1 MYSETSIRFDY
12 RPSTS
17 SGRRGRRLGVVVAVA
32 LAMLATLV
40 AAAPAKVGTAVAP
53 RVVWRDCGSGFEC
66 ATITVPLDYDRP
78 HGRRIELA
86 LIRLPAGN
94 PARRIGSLFTNPGG
108 PGTSGIGHVR
118 DLARLAYPAKVQAR
132 FDIVGFDPRGVGAST
147 PVQCFD
153 SPEEQQQFFSRGPII
168 PVTRRQFQRA
178 VADASDLATRCQER
192 SGWLLPHLSTANV
205 ARDLNVLRAAVGDR
219 GLSYAG
225 YSYGTYLGATFANLF
240 PNRVRA
246 LVLDGVV
253 DAPAYTKGSRL
264 STTFV
269 RQNSHLGSS
278 ETLGQFFRLC
288 GLAGPRCVLGAHG
301 RPSLKFETLA
311 RRLLR
316 RPLTLPDGSTFGY
329 SELVVSTIQSLY
341 EPDVWDEL
349 AGLLQ
354 QLYGATQPRGAAVR
368 LRELAS
374 QRSSSYDNTIEA
386 YIASVCSETQN
397 PRAPRAYRRVAK
409 EAEQQARY
417 VGAYWTYITLPCSRW
432 PAQDRDSFAGPW
444 SGRTRH
450 PLLLLNPRF
459 DPATPHHNALNMNR
473 VLSGSRLLTVNGWGH
488 TALATRSA
496 CKDDGVERYLI
507 QGTLPDPGAICPTGI
522 VPFTSG
528 E

>member
-1 MYSETSIRFDY
+1 MRPDH
-12 RPSTS
+12 RPSTGW
-17 SGRRGRRLGVVVAVA
+17 GRRERRVGAAAAVA

-40 AAAPAKVGTAVAP
+40 AVAPAEVGTLAAP
-53 RVVWRDCGSGFEC
+53 RVVWRDCGGGFEC
-66 ATITVPLDYDRP
+66 ASIRVPLDYDRP

-94 PARRIGSLFTNPGG
+94 PTRRIGSLFTNPGG

-118 DLARLAYPAKVQAR
+118 DSARLAYPAKVQAR
-132 FDIVGFDPRGVGAST
+132 FDIVGFDPRGVGSST
-147 PVQCFD
+147 PVRCFD
-153 SPEEQQQFFSRGPII
+153 NPGEQQEFFSSGPII

-178 VADASDLATRCQER
+178 VADASDLARRCQER
-192 SGWLLPHLSTANV
+192 AGWLLPHLSTANV

-219 GLSYAG
+219 GLSYVG
-225 YSYGTYLGATFANLF
+225 YSYGTYLGATFANMF

-246 LVLDGVV
+246 LVLDGLVG
-253 DAPAYTKGSRL
+253 APAYTKGSRL

-288 GLAGPRCVLGAHG
+288 GLAGPRCDFGAHG

-316 RPLTLPDGSTFGY
+316 RPLTLPDGSMFGY
-329 SELVVSTIQSLY
+329 SELIVSTIQSLY

-349 AGLLQ
+349 TGLLQ
-354 QLYGATQPRGAAVR
+354 QLYGATQPRDAAER

-374 QRSSSYDNTIEA
+374 QPSSPYDNNIEA
-386 YIASVCSETQN
+386 YLASVCGETQN
-397 PRAPRAYRRVAK
+397 PRVPRVYRRVAK
-409 EAEQQARY
+409 EAERQARY
-417 VGAYWTYITLPCSRW
+417 VGAYWTYITLPCSQW

-444 SGRTRH
+444 SVRTRN

-459 DPATPHHNALNMNR
+459 DPATPHHNALSMNR
-473 VLSGSRLLTVNGWGH
+473 VLSGSRLVTVNGRGH

-496 CKDDGVERYLI
+496 CKDDSVERYLI
-507 QGTLPDPGAICPTGI
+507 HGTLPDPGAVCPTGI
-522 VPFTSG
+522 VPFTPG
-528 E
+528 G